1 MNKQRFTPCDRRRV
15 VITGIGALT
24 PVGLTVEDTWE
35 ALLAGRSGI
44 DLMTIGHLDDCP
56 SQIAGELKGFQAQ
69 DYLGAKEAKRLARFS
84 QMAVIAAQMAL
95 DDAGLE
101 LSDEER
107 EEVGVVQGTAV
118 GGTVIEVE
126 DGLRRL
132 GPKSLMRISP
142 NHLLALP
149 PNMAAFHI
157 AKTFGFHGYCSTTV
171 TACAAGAQAIGDA
184 AELIRHGRA
193 EVMISGGSE
202 ATLTPVAFASFAVM
216 RALSTRNGNP
226 AAASRP
232 FDAKRDGF
240 VMGEGA
246 AIFVLESLE
255 HALKR
260 DARIYAEVVGYAA
273 NTDGFHVIAPNPDPT
288 GPIKAI
294 RHALADA
301 GMSPDEVDHINAH
314 GTATPLGDVAET
326 NAIKAVFGE
335 RAYEVPITANKS
347 MLGHGLG
354 AAGAM
359 EALSCVLSLRDQ
371 KIPPTINLDYPDR
384 ECDLD
389 YVPHTAREAK
399 LDVVLKNSFG
409 MGNQNAC
416 LVFRR
421 YND

>member
-1 MNKQRFTPCDRRRV
+1 MNQYASTPCDRARV
-15 VITGIGALT
+15 VITGMGALT
-24 PVGLTVEDTWE
+24 PVGLTAEDTWE

-44 DLMTIGHLDDCP
+44 DLMTIEDLEDCP
-56 SQIAGELKGFQAQ
+56 CRIGGELKGFRAQ

-84 QMAVIAAQMAL
+84 QMAVVAAQMAL
-95 DDAGLE
+95 DDSGLE
-101 LSDEER
+101 LSDEQK

-126 DGLRRL
+126 GGLKDL

-157 AKTFGFHGYCSTTV
+157 ARTFGFHGYCGTTV

-184 AELIRHGRA
+184 AEMIRHGRA

-202 ATLTPVAFASFAVM
+202 ATLTSVVFASFAVI
-216 RALSTRNGNP
+216 RALSTLNGNP
-226 AAASRP
+226 AASSRP

-240 VMGEGA
+240 VMSEGS

-255 HALKR
+255 HALAR
-260 DARIYAEVVGYAA
+260 GARIYAEIVGYAA

-294 RHALADA
+294 NHALADA
-301 GMSPDEVDHINAH
+301 GVSPDEVDHINSH
-314 GTATPLGDVAET
+314 GTSTPLGDVAET
-326 NAIKAVFGE
+326 KAIKAVFGE
-335 RAYEVPITANKS
+335 RAYQVPITANKS

-354 AAGAM
+354 AAGAL
-359 EALSCVLSLRDQ
+359 ETLSCVLS
-371 KIPPTINLDYPDR
+371 ILDYPDPD
-384 ECDLD
+384 CDLD

-399 LDVVLKNSFG
+399 VDVVLKNSFG

-416 LVFRR
+416 LVLKR
-421 YND
+421 YSD